1 MSSKK
6 RYGTYGRAITSPAL
20 LSSSV
25 GWTRPDA
32 TSQIDRLRT
41 QATSVV
47 SSPPPHEYAVP
58 HAFGGGNSN
67 GTLTSRPP
75 ADPKQPQR
83 SRAER
88 LRHRISERR
97 TNAYMIPPSSTS
109 GRDVAIDAL
118 MNKYLNKSKENL
130 DDGRKSRESSR
141 AQELLARSN
150 REMSPTIDSLMKRY
164 GNQNNSSSHRIKD
177 STVSRRESMEVTENN
192 ENSRSLDNKSCKEAR
207 LSGSDVR
214 IKWEVTNTEVKPTSS
229 VKRFSVTIDPSGGRM
244 PVGNSGSR
252 SGRLARISQ
261 SNIRP
266 FGSNGGGATNSYGP
280 GTHPMSGGEPCSPTK
295 KEKHRFEIT
304 KKLGSG
310 TYGKVSL
317 AYDHKF
323 DREVA
328 VKLIKKS
335 AIESK
340 ADLVRIRREIRIM
353 SALNHPNIIQIYE
366 VFENKDKII
375 LVMEYSSGGELYDY
389 VSRCGSLPEAEA
401 RRIFRQ
407 ITSAVLYCHKHRV
420 AHRDLKL
427 ENILLD
433 QNNNAKIADF
443 GLSNYFADKNLLT
456 TFCGS
461 PLYASPEIIN
471 GTPYKGPEVDC
482 WSLGILLYTLVYGS
496 MPFDGRDFNRMV
508 RQIKRGAYFEPE
520 TPSTASM
527 LIRNMLRVNPERRA
541 TIFDIASHWWL
552 NLEENMP
559 VIQELPENQIIDHT
573 PLTERE
579 ETMIVQDLA
588 DEQDVFME
596 FGHLSSETRRKIE
609 DFRRRRKE
617 AEEFNDNSPVKPP
630 KARKTDELTGKVVK
644 EQPEEMRTAEKSL
657 RGEREEKEKP
667 KVVDPND
674 PLERLRQIEN
684 RLGQQKKDK
693 EAAATA
699 RAEAVK
705 AREEKKAKS
714 PEQQPEDPKTARGTS
729 KAADSRAPSFVPVQ
743 DRPETSEPER
753 PRTRPH
759 MTASA
764 YRIETDSLNMLMNQ
778 VLEQMEKGPVN
789 LNIIA
794 RIKAHP
800 LYDTRPMVKEL
811 LESIIAAQPE
821 PVQQKTSKVVEQQS
835 QTFSRQNTLTR
846 KKKEEPVPEEI
857 PAVPS
862 PPRKMKERPWHSVE
876 VGFDPDEEAEHDRM
890 QESIAS
896 NATEVT
902 VQDTSF
908 EDDSSDED
916 GRKKTPVVTTPKT
929 PKLIVEGQEE
939 GTSNAVEDE
948 SDEEDEDYSDAEM
961 EELADEVDK
970 KAPEDIKRVPTS
982 ENLEANPP
990 PDPSSSPQFLDAFDR
1005 GLIKRQ
1011 SKGKYQAK
1019 EILQTYPNNK
1029 LDARGIDVELRRKL
1043 RMEKVKADL
1052 LKQPKDG
1059 EKPRNSYVGSVPPRT
1074 PPPIVVKSDGEE
1086 IDDDDEEEEDEDEEE
1101 VEESNSEEGSDF
1113 ENFKPKR
1120 PIIAAVRRD
1129 DGAVV
1134 PVIHQTTRPAVVSPN
1149 SQNPRYQVA
1158 SPKTSTVIQAT
1169 PEKVPVAGTS
1179 AKYLV
1184 TVAEL
1189 KMKPTEKKETESQ
1202 LKEQLKDSEI
1212 NSERRVTKGAAP
1224 SSIISQESD
1233 AKDTYESASAYIR
1246 RKNRERRQ
1254 RNRTIGTAEE
1264 ALRALERPSVD
1275 PYDDRAF
1282 SPVSSDP
1289 FYSHHS
1295 SGSAAPSALGY
1306 VRPRYHD
1313 DSYRNHRESDYR
1325 PMSPTSRYTAAVSRD
1340 DRGKS
1345 TSYDPHDTTR
1355 PSYDR
1360 SYITSSNA
1368 SPSYTRKFEHEQPT
1382 LNSWANDRKFEVY
1395 KTRAERDAERNT
1407 YHSNPSTGASSYRP
1421 SSYYTSTSDRPVT
1434 GLRRPEESYTSSTAY
1449 GRYDGR
1455 STTPS
1460 NDHYAISSALADN
1473 QASSMANRFRP
1484 TARRVAS
1491 AMTDADR
1498 RNYHRSRSMDRN
1510 KVDYEYGSNLLG
1522 RLTTPD
1528 THGAGDY
1535 SYVNYHDSSNG
1546 RSNVTM
1552 EKDGQP
1558 RSILKNKQSADVEP
1572 RVESSY
1578 ETSSGVRSVFE
1589 RLRRHLSLEKSVSPQ
1604 RQNTSFYGRQLRVAS
1619 VGPHSRNIDSTTS
1632 ALDNPKKKRSLL
1644 SFNRRKTSEVRMG
1657 SDGKLI
1663 TNGYDDT
1670 PSSRDFKRP
1679 SSPIDRI
1686 KSLFRKSDTSGTTGH
1701 SDYYNSSRAY
1711 TSSNPTSTRE
1721 PYVAQYRKYPGSTTR
1736 DTSSALNRYSYT
1748 PGLTDQRRHWYDD
1761 PNIY

>member
-1 MSSKK
+1 MS
-6 RYGTYGRAITSPAL
+6 TF
-20 LSSSV
+20 
-25 GWTRPDA
+25 
-32 TSQIDRLRT
+32 
-41 QATSVV
+41 
-47 SSPPPHEYAVP
+47 VP
-58 HAFGGGNSN
+58 FQSA
-67 GTLTSRPP
+67 
-75 ADPKQPQR
+75 QVYE
-83 SRAER
+83 ER
-88 LRHRISERR
+88 L
-97 TNAYMIPPSSTS
+97 NGSSTTEGQGWVRMDHEDNS
-109 GRDVAIDAL
+109 EEDKAPFGR
-118 MNKYLNKSKENL
+118 
-130 DDGRKSRESSR
+130 
-141 AQELLARSN
+141 
-150 REMSPTIDSLMKRY
+150 
-164 GNQNNSSSHRIKD
+164 
-177 STVSRRESMEVTENN
+177 
-192 ENSRSLDNKSCKEAR
+192 
-207 LSGSDVR
+207 
-214 IKWEVTNTEVKPTSS
+214 
-229 VKRFSVTIDPSGGRM
+229 GRM

-280 GTHPMSGGEPCSPTK
+280 GTHPMSGAEPCSPTK

-579 ETMIVQDLA
+579 ETMVVQDLA

-630 KARKTDELTGKVVK
+630 KTRKTDELTGKVAK
-644 EQPEEMRTAEKSL
+644 EQPEEMRSAEKSL
-657 RGEREEKEKP
+657 RGVKEEKEKP

-684 RLGQQKKDK
+684 RLGQQKKEK
-693 EAAATA
+693 EAAAAA
-699 RAEAVK
+699 RAEAAKEV
-705 AREEKKAKS
+705 KKAKS

-729 KAADSRAPSFVPVQ
+729 KPADSRAPSFVPVK
-743 DRPETSEPER
+743 DKPETSEPER

-759 MTASA
+759 MTAST

-789 LNIIA
+789 LNIIG

-821 PVQQKTSKVVEQQS
+821 PVQKQTSKVVEQ

-846 KKKEEPVPEEI
+846 KKKEDPVEEEEI

-862 PPRKMKERPWHSVE
+862 PPTRKMKERPWHSVE

-896 NATEVT
+896 NTTEVT

-908 EDDSSDED
+908 EDDSSDEE
-916 GRKKTPVVTTPKT
+916 GRKKTPVADTVPKT
-929 PKLIVEGQEE
+929 PKLIIENPESSKTVVEEE
-939 GTSNAVEDE
+939 E
-948 SDEEDEDYSDAEM
+948 SDEDEDYSDAEM
-961 EELADEVDK
+961 EELADEVEK
-970 KAPEDIKRVPTS
+970 KAPEDMKRVPTS

-1011 SKGKYQAK
+1011 SKGKYQHTLINNYGRGVSTECESPTQQKKFFGGPQPSAELSPFLFDKAK

-1059 EKPRNSYVGSVPPRT
+1059 DKPRNSYVGSVPPRT
-1074 PPPIVVKSDGEE
+1074 PPPIVVKSDGED
-1086 IDDDDEEEEDEDEEE
+1086 IDDDEEEEEDEDEEE
-1101 VEESNSEEGSDF
+1101 VEETDSAEGSDF

-1129 DGAVV
+1129 DG
-1134 PVIHQTTRPAVVSPN
+1134 
-1149 SQNPRYQVA
+1149 
-1158 SPKTSTVIQAT
+1158 
-1169 PEKVPVAGTS
+1169 EKVPVAGTS

-1189 KMKPTEKKETESQ
+1189 KLKPTEKKEDSKTEAL

-1212 NSERRVTKGAAP
+1212 NSERRT
-1224 SSIISQESD
+1224 SQ
-1233 AKDTYESASAYIR
+1233 TNLLFRPSAYMASDLYR
-1246 RKNRERRQ
+1246 RIN
-1254 RNRTIGTAEE
+1254 A
-1264 ALRALERPSVD
+1264 ALERPSVD
-1275 PYDDRAF
+1275 PYEERAF
-1282 SPVSSDP
+1282 SPISSDP

-1295 SGSAAPSALGY
+1295 SGVAAPSALGY

-1313 DSYRNHRESDYR
+1313 DSYRTHRDSDYR

-1345 TSYDPHDTTR
+1345 TSYDPHDTSR

-1407 YHSNPSTGASSYRP
+1407 YHSNLSTTGASSYRP
-1421 SSYYTSTSDRPVT
+1421 SSYYTSTSDRPLT
-1434 GLRRPEESYTSSTAY
+1434 GLRRPEESYNSSSTAY
-1449 GRYDGR
+1449 SRYDGR

-1473 QASSMANRFRP
+1473 QASSMENRFRP

-1510 KVDYEYGSNLLG
+1510 KVDYEYGSNLLT

-1546 RSNVTM
+1546 RSNTTM

-1558 RSILKNKQSADVEP
+1558 RSILKNKQSADIEP

-1578 ETSSGVRSVFE
+1578 EPSSGVRSVFE

-1604 RQNTSFYGRQLRVAS
+1604 RQDTSFYGRQLRVAS
-1619 VGPHSRNIDSTTS
+1619 VGPHSRNIDTTS
-1632 ALDNPKKKRSLL
+1632 SVLDNPKKKRSLL

-1657 SDGKLI
+1657 ADGKLI

-1686 KSLFRKSDTSGTTGH
+1686 KSLFRKSDTAGTGH

>member
-1 MSSKK
+1 M
-6 RYGTYGRAITSPAL
+6 
-20 LSSSV
+20 
-25 GWTRPDA
+25 RP
-32 TSQIDRLRT
+32 I
-41 QATSVV
+41 
-47 SSPPPHEYAVP
+47 
-58 HAFGGGNSN
+58 NK
-67 GTLTSRPP
+67 TL
-75 ADPKQPQR
+75 
-83 SRAER
+83 
-88 LRHRISERR
+88 I
-97 TNAYMIPPSSTS
+97 
-109 GRDVAIDAL
+109 
-118 MNKYLNKSKENL
+118 
-130 DDGRKSRESSR
+130 
-141 AQELLARSN
+141 
-150 REMSPTIDSLMKRY
+150 
-164 GNQNNSSSHRIKD
+164 
-177 STVSRRESMEVTENN
+177 
-192 ENSRSLDNKSCKEAR
+192 
-207 LSGSDVR
+207 
-214 IKWEVTNTEVKPTSS
+214 
-229 VKRFSVTIDPSGGRM
+229 F
-244 PVGNSGSR
+244 
-252 SGRLARISQ
+252 
-261 SNIRP
+261 
-266 FGSNGGGATNSYGP
+266 F
-280 GTHPMSGGEPCSPTK
+280 
-295 KEKHRFEIT
+295 
-304 KKLGSG
+304 
-310 TYGKVSL
+310 
-317 AYDHKF
+317 KF
-323 DREVA
+323 
-328 VKLIKKS
+328 
-335 AIESK
+335 
-340 ADLVRIRREIRIM
+340 
-353 SALNHPNIIQIYE
+353 Q
-366 VFENKDKII
+366 
-375 LVMEYSSGGELYDY
+375 
-389 VSRCGSLPEAEA
+389 
-401 RRIFRQ
+401 
-407 ITSAVLYCHKHRV
+407 
-420 AHRDLKL
+420 
-427 ENILLD
+427 
-433 QNNNAKIADF
+433 
-443 GLSNYFADKNLLT
+443 
-456 TFCGS
+456 
-461 PLYASPEIIN
+461 
-471 GTPYKGPEVDC
+471 
-482 WSLGILLYTLVYGS
+482 
-496 MPFDGRDFNRMV
+496 
-508 RQIKRGAYFEPE
+508 
-520 TPSTASM
+520 
-527 LIRNMLRVNPERRA
+527 
-541 TIFDIASHWWL
+541 
-552 NLEENMP
+552 
-559 VIQELPENQIIDHT
+559 
-573 PLTERE
+573 
-579 ETMIVQDLA
+579 
-588 DEQDVFME
+588 
-596 FGHLSSETRRKIE
+596 
-609 DFRRRRKE
+609 
-617 AEEFNDNSPVKPP
+617 
-630 KARKTDELTGKVVK
+630 
-644 EQPEEMRTAEKSL
+644 
-657 RGEREEKEKP
+657 
-667 KVVDPND
+667 
-674 PLERLRQIEN
+674 
-684 RLGQQKKDK
+684 
-693 EAAATA
+693 AAAAA

-705 AREEKKAKS
+705 EVKKAKS

-729 KAADSRAPSFVPVQ
+729 KPADSRAPSFVPVK
-743 DRPETSEPER
+743 DKPETSEPER

-789 LNIIA
+789 LNIIG

-821 PVQQKTSKVVEQQS
+821 PVQKQTSKVVEQ

-846 KKKEEPVPEEI
+846 KKKEDPVEEEEI

-862 PPRKMKERPWHSVE
+862 PPTRKMKERPWHSVE

-908 EDDSSDED
+908 EDDSSDEE
-916 GRKKTPVVTTPKT
+916 GRKKTPVADTVPKT
-929 PKLIVEGQEE
+929 PKLIIENPESSKTVVEEE
-939 GTSNAVEDE
+939 E
-948 SDEEDEDYSDAEM
+948 SDEDEDYSDAEM
-961 EELADEVDK
+961 EELADEVEK
-970 KAPEDIKRVPTS
+970 KAPEDMKRVPTS

-1059 EKPRNSYVGSVPPRT
+1059 DKPRNSYVGSVPPRT
-1074 PPPIVVKSDGEE
+1074 PPPIVVKSDGED
-1086 IDDDDEEEEDEDEEE
+1086 IDDDEEEEEDEDEEE
-1101 VEESNSEEGSDF
+1101 VEETDSAEGSDF

-1189 KMKPTEKKETESQ
+1189 KLKPTEKKEESKTEAL

-1212 NSERRVTKGAAP
+1212 NSERRTSQTNLLFRPSAYMASDLYRRINASVLRCFLYHLSYFWFSGCDCDNCFSSFFILTHFFVNVAFFLTRIEPFSFVSRVTRGAAP
-1224 SSIISQESD
+1224 PPPSTISQESD
-1233 AKDTYESASAYIR
+1233 GKDTYESASAYIR

-1275 PYDDRAF
+1275 PYEERAF
-1282 SPVSSDP
+1282 SPISSDP

-1295 SGSAAPSALGY
+1295 SGVAAPSALGY

-1313 DSYRNHRESDYR
+1313 DSYRTHRDSDYR

-1345 TSYDPHDTTR
+1345 TSYDPHDGSR

-1407 YHSNPSTGASSYRP
+1407 YHSNPSTTGASSYRP

-1434 GLRRPEESYTSSTAY
+1434 GLRRPEESYNSSSTAY
-1449 GRYDGR
+1449 SRYDGR

-1510 KVDYEYGSNLLG
+1510 KVDYEYGSNLLT

-1546 RSNVTM
+1546 RSNTTM

-1558 RSILKNKQSADVEP
+1558 RSILKNKQSADIEP

-1578 ETSSGVRSVFE
+1578 EPSSGVRS
-1589 RLRRHLSLEKSVSPQ
+1589 
-1604 RQNTSFYGRQLRVAS
+1604 VAS
-1619 VGPHSRNIDSTTS
+1619 VGPHSRNVDTTS
-1632 ALDNPKKKRSLL
+1632 SVLDNPKKKRSLL

-1657 SDGKLI
+1657 ADGKLI

-1686 KSLFRKSDTSGTTGH
+1686 KSLFRKSDTAGTGH